1 MADDPQTGDES
12 RTGATRSARFG
23 LPFDISGIDLNE
35 AMRILQ
41 SPGPL
46 NWEIA
51 RQTAEQVAVE
61 SDEDGRADEIDR
73 RGDARR
79 ARRAGPGRGRARS
92 SPRPGSTTCSR
103 CRSTSSTGAPGPAAT
118 STACARCSR
127 RWPPR
132 CRTRSPPISTPADD
146 EDVQELTSDML
157 GMPMGAAGMRGLMGM
172 LGPIL
177 LGAQTGSM
185 IGYLAQYALGAYDL
199 PLPSVDAPR
208 ITFVAPNIDRFADA
222 WSLDPR
228 EVRMA
233 VAITETVRAAQRTRP
248 WVRERLVQIA
258 RDYVGAFALDPHA
271 FDDAFGDL
279 DPTDTEAMARIAQR
293 PEVLLGAL
301 RNDEQRAILERNQQF
316 TMVLEGH
323 ADLVTDEIAAKL
335 LPDAPRIAEALR
347 RHHVERGEAGRFV
360 EGMLGVELD
369 REHYERGHRFCAGV
383 VERAGMAGL
392 NRLLEAPERLP
403 DAERARRARA
413 LAGPHRPPDLTDP
426 LATRDASAAGAQ
438 NQVDGVRARGRR
450 RTSRRRAPARARVAA
465 PGCGPARAST
475 LGRTPPSTI
484 APSSAASSTRS
495 GSASVRRHVAPSGP
509 PSSVNVPAVGVELE
523 ERVGDRE
530 RQRAL
535 DAVGAGA
542 EQRGGVDRAEPQE
555 VAHAR
560 RAHVARVGEQPRQR
574 VVERAVPRPDRDGLV
589 DVREEVPER
598 ELGLRAR
605 PRAGRAPRRPSRVK
619 PSRHSPS
626 IA

>member
-12 RTGATRSARFG
+12 EGRDPFAQFG

-51 RQTAEQVAVE
+51 RQTAEQVALDN
-61 SDEDGRADEIDR
+61 DEDGGSDETIPEAARTELTELARAAVGPVVTETGLEDVLALPVDVIDR
-73 RGDARR
+73 RTWARR
-79 ARRAGPGRGRARS
+79 HLDGL
-92 SPRPGSTTCSR
+92 RPVLETLATTMQDSL
-103 CRSTSSTGAPGPAAT
+103 AADLD
-118 STACARCSR
+118 A
-127 RWPPR
+127 
-132 CRTRSPPISTPADD
+132 ADD

-172 LGPIL
+172 LGPLL

-208 ITFVAPNIDRFADA
+208 ITFVAPNIDRFAEA
-222 WSLDPR
+222 WSLDVR

-271 FDDAFGDL
+271 FEDAFGDL
-279 DPTDTEAMARIAQR
+279 DPTDTEAMSRMAQR

-301 RNDEQRAILERNQQF
+301 RNDAQREILERNQQF

-335 LPDAPRIAEALR
+335 LPDAARIAEALR

-369 REHYERGHRFCAGV
+369 REHYERGHEFCAGV
-383 VERAGMAGL
+383 VERAGMPGL
-392 NRLLEAPERLP
+392 NRLLEGPERLP
-403 DAERARRARA
+403 TPNE
-413 LAGPHRPPDLTDP
+413 L
-426 LATRDASAAGAQ
+426 
-438 NQVDGVRARGRR
+438 
-450 RTSRRRAPARARVAA
+450 AA
-465 PGCGPARAST
+465 PGLWLARID
-475 LGRTPPSTI
+475 L
-484 APSSAASSTRS
+484 
-495 GSASVRRHVAPSGP
+495 
-509 PSSVNVPAVGVELE
+509 
-523 ERVGDRE
+523 
-530 RQRAL
+530 
-535 DAVGAGA
+535 
-542 EQRGGVDRAEPQE
+542 
-555 VAHAR
+555 
-560 RAHVARVGEQPRQR
+560 
-574 VVERAVPRPDRDGLV
+574 PDL
-589 DVREEVPER
+589 
-598 ELGLRAR
+598 
-605 PRAGRAPRRPSRVK
+605 
-619 PSRHSPS
+619 
-626 IA
+626 

>member
-1 MADDPQTGDES
+1 VADDPQTGGDPEG
-12 RTGATRSARFG
+12 RDPFAQFG

-51 RQTAEQVAVE
+51 RQTAEQVALE
-61 SDEDGRADEIDR
+61 RDDDGRADESISDASRSDLTELARAAVGPVVTETGLEDVLSLPVDVIDR
-73 RGDARR
+73 RTWARR
-79 ARRAGPGRGRARS
+79 HLDGL
-92 SPRPGSTTCSR
+92 RPVLETLATTMQDSL
-103 CRSTSSTGAPGPAAT
+103 AADLD
-118 STACARCSR
+118 A
-127 RWPPR
+127 
-132 CRTRSPPISTPADD
+132 ADD

-172 LGPIL
+172 LGPL
-177 LGAQTGSM
+177 LRAQTGSM

-279 DPTDTEAMARIAQR
+279 DPTDTEAMARMAQR

-301 RNDEQRAILERNQQF
+301 RNDTQREILERNQQF

-369 REHYERGHRFCAGV
+369 REHYERGHEFCAGV
-383 VERAGMAGL
+383 VERAGMPGL
-392 NRLLEAPERLP
+392 NRLLESPERLP
-403 DAERARRARA
+403 TPSE
-413 LAGPHRPPDLTDP
+413 LG
-426 LATRDASAAGAQ
+426 
-438 NQVDGVRARGRR
+438 
-450 RTSRRRAPARARVAA
+450 A
-465 PGCGPARAST
+465 PGLWLARID
-475 LGRTPPSTI
+475 L
-484 APSSAASSTRS
+484 
-495 GSASVRRHVAPSGP
+495 
-509 PSSVNVPAVGVELE
+509 
-523 ERVGDRE
+523 
-530 RQRAL
+530 
-535 DAVGAGA
+535 
-542 EQRGGVDRAEPQE
+542 
-555 VAHAR
+555 
-560 RAHVARVGEQPRQR
+560 
-574 VVERAVPRPDRDGLV
+574 PD
-589 DVREEVPER
+589 
-598 ELGLRAR
+598 
-605 PRAGRAPRRPSRVK
+605 
-619 PSRHSPS
+619 
-626 IA
+626 